1 MSWIR
6 ETETKNL
13 NDYIKSRIDDIKDY
27 ISAGSCKDFSEYVQ
41 YCGELTSYQDVLN
54 KIEEMQENSVA

>member
-13 NDYIKSRIDDIKDY
+13 NDY
-27 ISAGSCKDFSEYVQ
+27 FSEYVQ